1 MALNTE
7 VEPRAR
13 TQQTTSNT
21 AIQHL
26 QSHSGT
32 YRRSFGF
39 DTGGYVALLA
49 IDQEVDPADWAWDPI
64 GTGVLVLSLSPQ
76 IQSPVTPST
85 SVVKPVPKPTPQWFD
100 DIYGSVLNQRSR
112 EGLLTLYREVNR
124 MLNAGRFS
132 EALGTVRSID
142 LQRLDTTLTVGV
154 LTCLFP
160 AREKFGDWGSLYRKV
175 RERLQE
181 IAPLRV
187 ASLLSGLD

>member
-1 MALNTE
+1 MALSTE

-13 TQQTTSNT
+13 TQQTASNA

-32 YRRSFGF
+32 YPLSFGF
-39 DTGGYVALLA
+39 DTGDYFDLLV
-49 IDQEVDPADWAWDPI
+49 IEQEVNPANWTWDPI
-64 GTGVLVLSLSPQ
+64 GVLELLLSPTVQ
-76 IQSPVTPST
+76 ARETPSISVGTPVTT
-85 SVVKPVPKPTPQWFD
+85 ATPQWFE
-100 DIYGSVLNQRSR
+100 DIYRSVDNNRSR

-124 MLNAGRFS
+124 MLIAGEFN
-132 EALGTVRSID
+132 EAIKTVRNID

-160 AREKFGDWGSLYRKV
+160 AREKFGDWSSLYRKV

-187 ASLLSGLD
+187 ATLLRGLG